1 MVVLP
6 GIVMMVVLM
15 GVLMGVLSGSA
26 GYYSDGC
33 SYDSPNGYSDGYPEG
48 F

>member
-1 MVVLP
+1 MIIP
-6 GIVMMVVLM
+6 M
-15 GVLMGVLSGSA
+15 GVLTGILRGSA

>member
-1 MVVLP
+1 
-6 GIVMMVVLM
+6 MVVLM
-15 GVLMGVLSGSA
+15 GVLMGVLMVVLSGSA

-48 F
+48 FC